1 MAPTFNQ
8 ERTVMTAMNKYARR
22 AMDHWQTHLPA
33 EYQAMPE
40 TTREPWFRNLGEQI
54 EDAITAREQ
63 ELADQQEPTE
73 PAGFKN
79 NYALLMTLRHQ
90 AEEQVLEEMLPAPA
104 GQAQS

>member
-1 MAPTFNQ
+1 
-8 ERTVMTAMNKYARR
+8 MTALNKYARR
-22 AMDHWQTHLPA
+22 AMDHWQTHLPE
-33 EYQAMPE
+33 EYQAIPE
-40 TTREPWFRNLGEQI
+40 TTREPWFRDLGERI
-54 EDAITAREQ
+54 EEAVTAREQ
-63 ELADQQEPTE
+63 ELADQQESTE